1 MANAKALKFPRT
13 ERGDYSAK
21 TAAYTL
27 KASDSGTTFA
37 WNSSTNF
44 KFTLPA
50 VQKSQKGI
58 FFHFIVTTAA
68 TTASSNGHGVT
79 PNAND
84 KIVAPGVTAADAKY
98 VYFDSSSDAVGNGFT
113 LVSDGVDGWFV
124 RAINGTLTRE
134 T

>member
-1 MANAKALKFPRT
+1 MGNANSLKFPRT

-27 KASDSGTTFA
+27 LPSDSGKTFA

-44 KFTLPA
+44 KFTLPP

-58 FFHFIVTTAA
+58 FYHFVVATAA
-68 TTASSNGHGVT
+68 STASSNGHGIT
-79 PNAND
+79 PNSVD

-113 LVSDGVDGWFV
+113 LEIG
-124 RAINGTLTRE
+124 RAHV
-134 T
+134 

>member
-27 KASDSGTTFA
+27 LPSDSGKTFA

-44 KFTLPA
+44 KFTLPP

-58 FFHFIVTTAA
+58 FYHFVIATAA
-68 TTASSNGHGVT
+68 TTASSNGHGIT
-79 PNAND
+79 PNAVD

-113 LVSDGVDGWFV
+113 LVSDGVDGWYV
-124 RAINGTLTRE
+124 YNITGTLTRE